1 MRSTMLT
8 ALGTFA
14 VLWAGAATAAE
25 LNLYTGRHY
34 STDQALYDGFTKATG
49 IKVNMVEG
57 KEDDIIE
64 RVKREGAASP
74 ADVLITVDAGRLW
87 RADDAGL
94 FAPVKSKLL
103 EERIPAEFRQPDG
116 RWFGFSTRARV
127 IYFDKAKVKPGV
139 DIKNYAD
146 LADPK
151 WKGQICVRSGTHI
164 YNLSLLSAMIGQVG
178 EAKAEEWAKGVAAN
192 MARPPAGGDTDQ
204 IKAVAAGE
212 CSIGIGNTYY
222 MVRLMRSQKPDELAL
237 AQKVG
242 AFFPN
247 QDTTGTHVNV
257 AGGGMLKNAPNKD
270 AAVKF
275 LEYLASDAA
284 QKYFADGNN
293 EYAVVKSVKLE
304 NPALDTLGAFKADT
318 KTNIETLGKNQPT
331 AQKIFERVG
340 WK

>member
-1 MRSTMLT
+1 MRLTTLT
-8 ALGTFA
+8 ALGSLA

-25 LNLYTGRHY
+25 LNLYSGRHY
-34 STDQALYDGFTKATG
+34 QTDQALYDGFTKATG

-74 ADVLITVDAGRLW
+74 ADVLITVDAGRIW

-94 FAPVKSKLL
+94 FAPVKSKIL
-103 EERIPAEFRQPDG
+103 EERIPAELRQPDG

-139 DIKNYAD
+139 DIKTYED

-151 WKGQICVRSGTHI
+151 WKGQICVRSGTNM
-164 YNLSLLSAMIGQVG
+164 YNLSLLSAMIGLMG
-178 EAKAEEWAKGVAAN
+178 EEKAEAWAKGVAAN
-192 MARPPAGGDTDQ
+192 MARPPQGGDTDQ
-204 IKAVAAGE
+204 IKAVAAGQ

-222 MVRLMRSQKPDELAL
+222 LVRLMRSEKPADLEVAS
-237 AQKVG
+237 KVG
-242 AFFPN
+242 AYFPN
-247 QDTTGTHVNV
+247 QETTGTHVNV

-275 LEYLASDAA
+275 LEYLASDQA

-293 EYAVVKSVKLE
+293 EYAVVKSVKLD
-304 NPALDTLGAFKADT
+304 NPALVTLGNFKADT
-318 KTNIETLGKNQPT
+318 TTNIETLGKNQPL

>member
-1 MRSTMLT
+1 MRKTLT
-8 ALGTFA
+8 ALGSLA

-34 STDQALYDGFTKATG
+34 ATDQALYDGFTKATG

-94 FAPVKSKLL
+94 FAPVKSKVL
-103 EERIPAEFRQPDG
+103 EERIPAELRQPDG

-139 DIKNYAD
+139 DIKTYED

-178 EAKAEEWAKGVAAN
+178 EAKAEAWAKGVVAN

-204 IKAVAAGE
+204 IKAIAAGE
-212 CSIGIGNTYY
+212 CSVGIGNTYY
-222 MVRLMRSQKPDELAL
+222 MVRLMRSQKPDDVAIT
-237 AQKVG
+237 QKVG

-293 EYAVVKSVKLE
+293 EYAVVKTVKLE

-318 KTNIETLGKNQPT
+318 RTNIETLGKNQPT